1 MAELKKL
8 AITGANGYLGK
19 YTIKTA
25 IKSGWN
31 VIGIVRR
38 EDAAKEVES
47 IGAKAVIIKE
57 FNVESL
63 KKAIIDCNA
72 IIHFRGVVCGP
83 KEIFEK
89 INVEGMRVV
98 VKAAEE
104 AKVSRIVFPSGLGV
118 DRYDEAEWAKNE
130 YFRSKMIAEQ
140 ILKEGS
146 IPYIIF
152 RPSYI
157 LGPNDELIP
166 DIIEQIGSGNV
177 SIAGSGEISMQP
189 IFVEDA
195 TRAFLAA
202 ADGIGE
208 NNQIYD
214 LVGPRIINMRELIDM
229 TFKIMVEMGFN
240 LPPPRLKSIPYK
252 LAPDELGLC
261 KEMIDVMRCDI
272 TSDGTIVANAL
283 GFNLTDINK
292 AIRAAIV
299 AKLLPE
305 AQKEKKKAIVLL
317 SGGID
322 SATTLYWAHRKGYDL
337 IPISFNYHLRPEN
350 EKKAALKLTESL
362 GVKLIKVPTEYL
374 KETIDLRIKGLP
386 IPSAINAPEG
396 FIPARNLV
404 FYSIAAYYAEVY
416 GCNFIIGGHI
426 AADPVKF
433 PDADEHF
440 FKSLEE
446 LIKKGKHH
454 KDESVIEIILP
465 LIKMTKIDV
474 IKLAK
479 KLNVPFNWT
488 WSCYS
493 DGDKPCGRC
502 SSCLKRKEAFSALGY
517 SDPEFFL

>member
-1 MAELKKL
+1 MAELKTL
-8 AITGANGYLGK
+8 AITGANGYLGQH
-19 YTIKTA
+19 TIKTA

-38 EDAAKEVES
+38 EEAAKEVEFL
-47 IGAKAVIIKE
+47 GAKAVIIKE

-63 KKAIIDCNA
+63 KKAFIDCNA

-83 KEIFEK
+83 KETFKK
-89 INVEGMRVV
+89 INIEGMRVV
-98 VKAAEE
+98 LKAAEE

-118 DRYDEAEWAKNE
+118 DRYEEVEWANNE
-130 YFRSKMIAEQ
+130 YFRSKMIAER

-157 LGPNDELIP
+157 LGLNDELIP
-166 DIIEQIGSGNV
+166 DIIEQIGSGIV
-177 SIAGSGEISMQP
+177 SIAGSGENSMQP
-189 IFVEDA
+189 LFVEDA

-202 ADGIGE
+202 ADGTGE

-214 LVGPRIINMRELIDM
+214 LVGPRVINIRELIDM
-229 TFKIMVEMGFN
+229 IFKIMVEMGFN
-240 LPPPRLKSIPYK
+240 LPPPRIKSIPYK
-252 LAPDELGLC
+252 QAPDELGLC

-272 TSDGTIVANAL
+272 TSDGTKVANAL
-283 GFNLTDINK
+283 GFSLSDINK
-292 AIRAAIV
+292 AIRTAI
-299 AKLLPE
+299 ATKLLPE
-305 AQKEKKKAIVLL
+305 EQKAKKKAIVLL

-322 SATTLYWAHRKGYDL
+322 SATTLYWAHKKGYNL
-337 IPISFNYHLRPEN
+337 IAISFNYHLRPEN
-350 EKKAALKLTESL
+350 EKRAALKLAESL
-362 GVKLIKVPTEYL
+362 GIKVIEVPTEYL
-374 KETIDLRIKGLP
+374 KEAIDSRIKGLP
-386 IPSAINAPEG
+386 VPSAIYAPEG

-404 FYSIAAYYAEVY
+404 FYSITAYYAEVY

-426 AADPVKF
+426 AADPIKF
-433 PDADEHF
+433 PDADKNF

-454 KDESVIEIILP
+454 KDDSDIKIILP
-465 LIKMTKIDV
+465 LIKMTKVDV
-474 IKLAK
+474 VKLAK

-493 DGDKPCGRC
+493 EGDKPCGEC
-502 SSCLKRKEAFSALGY
+502 SSCLMRKEAFIALGY
-517 SDPEFFL
+517 SDPGFLL